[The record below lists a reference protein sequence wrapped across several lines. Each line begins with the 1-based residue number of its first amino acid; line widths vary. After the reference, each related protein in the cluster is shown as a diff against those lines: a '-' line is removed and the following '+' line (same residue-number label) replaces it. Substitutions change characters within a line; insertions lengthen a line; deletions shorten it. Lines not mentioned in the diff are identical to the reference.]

1 MKNFQFGFWS
11 KLFAGLLILVV
22 SIFLWL
28 FWSNIF
34 PPDYEEII
42 PIRLEGNGVSREF
55 RIKRGLIDIA
65 GNGSGLPCCE
75 RVRSHIKLVF
85 TYPDV
90 GRPKSWI
97 HNKNEVH
104 KHVMIFIYPVNPRGT
119 STEQMVKYSEN
130 KGHISSIA
138 PGFPMLKGKQDGF
151 DIYDELPVLK
161 TKTQRRS
168 LVFKDAQGELVGI
181 GVGSGSQALMFGNL
195 EVHYF
200 AKSHNNQPPE
210 SNYFL
215 KSYGLQTTDEISNP
229 NKPSHREMRDWV
241 ESVVKSILE
250 DTKTYPRAE
259 RVNEAYGSNKP
270 VSEK

>member
-1 MKNFQFGFWS
+1 MFSMKFGFWS
-11 KLFAGLLILVV
+11 KLFTALLVLAVG
-22 SIFLWL
+22 IFLWL

-34 PPDYEEII
+34 PPDYEEIV
-42 PIRLEGNGVSREF
+42 PVRLEGNGVSREF
-55 RIKRGLIDIA
+55 RIKRGLIDIE

-75 RVRSHIKLVF
+75 RVQSYIKLVV

-90 GRPKSWI
+90 RRPKSWI

-104 KHVMIFIYPVNPRGT
+104 KQVMIFIDPINPRGT

-130 KGHISSIA
+130 KGHASTIA
-138 PGFPMLKGKQDGF
+138 PGFPMLKGKRDGF
-151 DIYDELPVLK
+151 DIYDQLPSPK

-168 LVFKDAQGELVGI
+168 LVFKDSQGELVGV
-181 GVGSGSQALMFGNL
+181 GVRSGSQAVMFGNL

-200 AKSHNNQPPE
+200 ANSHNNQPPE
-210 SNYFL
+210 SNFFL

-229 NKPSHREMRDWV
+229 SKPSHRDMRAWV
-241 ESVVKSILE
+241 ESVVKSILV
-250 DTKTYPRAE
+250 DTNTYPRSE

-270 VSEK
+270 ASEK